1 MSVFGLSHNRL
12 GEVVAAVVH
21 LNDKVSLDEE
31 NLRAHR
37 SKQLAA
43 FKLTKYIFQREKSL
57 PRVGSQKIAKRQLRA
72 EYEKLIFEGIIKEN
86 Q

>member
-1 MSVFGLSHNRL
+1 MSVFGLSDNRL

-31 NLRAHR
+31 DLREHL

-43 FKLTKYIFQREKSL
+43 YKVPKYIFQREKSL
-57 PRVGSQKIAKRQLRA
+57 PRVGSQKIAKLQFRA
-72 EYEKLIFEGIIKEN
+72 EYEKLMFEGFI
-86 Q
+86 

>member
-1 MSVFGLSHNRL
+1 MILFCLIEEDVRSHLS
-12 GEVVAAVVH
+12 G
-21 LNDKVSLDEE
+21 
-31 NLRAHR
+31 
-37 SKQLAA
+37 QLAI
-43 FKLTKYIFQREKSL
+43 FKQPKYIFQRETPL

>member
-1 MSVFGLSHNRL
+1 M
-12 GEVVAAVVH
+12 H

-31 NLRAHR
+31 NLRAHL

-43 FKLTKYIFQREKSL
+43 FKLPKYIFQREKSQ
-57 PRVGSQKIAKRQLRA
+57 PRVGSQKIAKLQCRA
-72 EYEKLIFEGIIKEN
+72 EYEKLIFEGFIKEN